1 MVSEV
6 TVSIR
11 DEEKTLKKKF
21 LLYDVFQVS
30 DQDAT
35 IKSCIEE
42 TLKNFSSEP
51 SKITVKITLHM
62 D

>member
-6 TVSIR
+6 TVSIK

-21 LLYDVFQVS
+21 LIYEPFVVS
-30 DQDAT
+30 ENDTT

-51 SKITVKITLHM
+51 SNIKVRINMLIE
-62 D
+62 

>member
-1 MVSEV
+1 MLSEI

-21 LLYDVFQVS
+21 LIYESYRVS
-30 DQDAT
+30 EDDLT
-35 IKSCIEE
+35 IQSCIQE

-51 SKITVKITLHM
+51 SKVTVKITMHM
-62 D
+62 E

>member
-6 TVSIR
+6 TVSIK

-21 LLYDVFQVS
+21 LIYDQFIVS
-30 DQDAT
+30 ENDTT

-42 TLKNFSSEP
+42 TLKNFSTEP
-51 SKITVKITLHM
+51 SNIKVRINLLIE
-62 D
+62 